1 MSINVWSI
9 LKFFA
14 YVAIIM
20 FFLFPIA
27 WIFNMSFMTND
38 EILRKVPVL
47 FYEPTFKNYIGLWE
61 GEIAIEGFA
70 TMYVYCL
77 LYTSDAADDW

>member
-47 FYEPTFKNYIGLWE
+47 FYEVGNYGCYDQLVV
-61 GEIAIEGFA
+61 
-70 TMYVYCL
+70 TQN
-77 LYTSDAADDW
+77 

>member
-1 MSINVWSI
+1 MKLNIWSI
-9 LKFFA
+9 LKFLA

-27 WIFNMSFMTND
+27 WIFNMSFMTNE

-47 FYEPTFKNYIGLWE
+47 FYEPTFRNYKGLWD

-70 TMYVYCL
+70 TMYVSL
-77 LYTSDAADDW
+77 NKI